1 MLFKQPPIHE
11 VCPNH
16 EVTKPWKGTSP
27 DLGYVAYCYVYTLFP
42 SLSYLFASQCPPEEE
57 THSCPSSHAIAG
69 RPFCPFTGSS
79 AHPGVPFLRTRI
91 LKIHRLPC
99 HFLYKVLR
107 SPEIIPS
114 PSVFSI
120 TQSSL
125 APLCRNL
132 FPPTPNITTT
142 SVFLLPR
149 PSHHQKFFYI
159 GPCLH
164 QGSQRFP
171 PSVLLHMLFT
181 QLVYWPQLHPLF
193 YRGLLTIDILPQSLR
208 LYFPE
213 NN

>member
-1 MLFKQPPIHE
+1 MFNCPPFCE

-16 EVTKPWKGTSP
+16 EVSKPWTGTFP
-27 DLGYVAYCYVYTLFP
+27 DPGPVDYCYVAIVYVPTRPLC
-42 SLSYLFASQCPPEEE
+42 LATRCPPKGA
-57 THSCPSSHAIAG
+57 THYFPSSHAIAG
-69 RPFCPFTGSS
+69 CPFCSCTGSS
-79 AHPGVPFLRTRI
+79 AHLGVPCLCTRI
-91 LKIHRLPC
+91 PKSLLLPC
-99 HFLYKVLR
+99 CLLNKVLR

-171 PSVLLHMLFT
+171 PPSYPVSFSHT
-181 QLVYWPQLHPLF
+181 SYIGRNATHSAQ
-193 YRGLLTIDILPQSLR
+193 
-208 LYFPE
+208 E
-213 NN
+213 